1 MSFSPRAD
9 GLGNVINSIPNIIFT
24 TSNLS
29 KIGQVIGIVNGEDLP
44 TPKQYNRANK
54 VIGSVI
60 YAKVDTNGPIE
71 ITDSFDDKLYDNY
84 DIAQP
89 FFSSVIDYPSA
100 NAEIEGKAINTYYIG
115 TISVWGSPQHNSVAN
130 YNLGATYLVNPNI
143 KSLLPFDGDRIF
155 QGRQGS
161 ALRFSSTT
169 KLYNDKN
176 ELLVVGKLST
186 PYPIP
191 QNTDITFII
200 RWDS

>member
-1 MSFSPRAD
+1 MIRPD
-9 GLGNVINSIPNIIFT
+9 GLGNVINSIPSNIFT

-29 KIGQVIGIVNGEDLP
+29 KIGQVIGIITGEDLP
-44 TPKQYNRANK
+44 TSIQYNRANK

-60 YAKVDTNGPIE
+60 YAEVNTNGPIE
-71 ITDSFDDKLYDNY
+71 ITDSFDDTLYNQY
-84 DIAQP
+84 KIAKP
-89 FFSSVIDYPSA
+89 FFSSVIDYPLKGELVWIKEDFPSA
-100 NAEIEGKAINTYYIG
+100 NAEIEGTAINTYYIG

-130 YNLGATYLVNPNI
+130 YNLGATYLVNPNV

-176 ELLVVGKLST
+176 EWSEIGS
-186 PYPIP
+186 
-191 QNTDITFII
+191 
-200 RWDS
+200 DSC